1 MFQVLNRGAVW
12 RQIATAKPCCTA
24 DMGFREIQVEALPGY
39 VMAGGGGAA
48 GPAGAQDIRQQPP
61 GDASLEQCTVTLYTT
76 INQCKT
82 LMH

>member
-1 MFQVLNRGAVW
+1 MFQVLNRGAVC
-12 RQIATAKPCCTA
+12 RQIAAAKPCRVA
-24 DMGFREIQVEALPGY
+24 DMGFREIQVEALPGD

-48 GPAGAQDIRQQPP
+48 GPAPDMRHQQP
-61 GDASLEQCTVTLYTT
+61 GDVSLEQGTVTIYTT